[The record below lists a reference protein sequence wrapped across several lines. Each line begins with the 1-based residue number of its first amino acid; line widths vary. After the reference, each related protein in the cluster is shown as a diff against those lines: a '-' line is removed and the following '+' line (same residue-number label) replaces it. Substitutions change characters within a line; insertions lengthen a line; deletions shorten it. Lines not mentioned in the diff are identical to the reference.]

1 VTRVGLT
8 GHGSNVKPHK
18 FLVRQ
23 KYKFLSHT
31 KRLTRWDRS
40 KWKSWLPCEP
50 PFAYT
55 SNRKYP
61 LLPCTEFFLIVNFLI
76 VARDQFSD
84 VFLVLSHA
92 QPHSCHH
99 SRNDYWSDSFLRG
112 WPARLLWW
120 WVNHNSKYCSPK
132 PAGLDLALV
141 SYIQKTSTWISG
153 TPCTCYRW

>member
-8 GHGSNVKPHK
+8 GRGSNVKPHK

-40 KWKSWLPCEP
+40 KKQVEVV
-50 PFAYT
+50 T
-55 SNRKYP
+55 SLWASFCIHKQQKISIVTMHRI
-61 LLPCTEFFLIVNFLI
+61 FLIANFLI

-99 SRNDYWSDSFLRG
+99 SCNDYWSDSFLRG

-132 PAGLDLALV
+132 PAGLDLA
-141 SYIQKTSTWISG
+141 IQKTSTCISG